1 METTLRTQA
10 PRSKGTPVADGA
22 AQAPLAP
29 DLLRKMDAYWRA
41 ANYLSVGQIYLYDNP
56 LLREPLK
63 LEHVKPRLLGHWGT
77 TPGQNFVYVHLNRV
91 IKEYDLNMIYI
102 SGPGHGGP
110 ALVGNA
116 YLEGTYSEIYPNVSE
131 DEAGMQKLFKQ
142 FSFPGGI
149 PSHVAPETPGSI
161 HEGGE
166 LGYSLSHAF
175 GAAFD
180 NPDLIVACVVGDGEA
195 ETGPLATGWHS
206 NKFLN
211 PAHDGAV
218 LPILHL
224 NGYKI
229 ANPTVLARI
238 GREELEQLLRGYG
251 YTPYF
256 VEGHEP
262 EAMHR
267 LMAATLDQVIAEIR
281 RIQSDARERGVT
293 ERPRWPMIV
302 LKTPKGW
309 TGPKVVDGLPVEGTY
324 RAHQVP
330 LSEPTEHPEHLKILE
345 AWMRSYRPEELF
357 DEGGRLIPE
366 LRELAP
372 KGERRMGANPHA
384 NGGILLRD
392 LRLPDFRDYAI
403 DVPQPGNV
411 MNEDARTLGKFLRDV
426 IKLNAERRNFRIFGP
441 DETASN
447 RLTAVFEATDK
458 QWIGDGHPDRR
469 PPVPRRPRHRDAQ
482 RAPVRGLARGLPAHR
497 PARDLQH
504 LRGVRPRH
512 RLDVQPARQVAQG
525 HQALALAAADRLAE
539 HPAGLARLAAGP
551 QRLHPPGPRLHRP
564 RGQQEGRGD
573 PRLPP
578 A

>member
-1 METTLRTQA
+1 METTLKTQA

-22 AQAPLAP
+22 ALAPLAP

-41 ANYLSVGQIYLYDNP
+41 ANYLSVGQIYLFDNP

-77 TPGQNFVYVHLNRV
+77 TPGQNFLYVHLNRV

-110 ALVGNA
+110 ALVGNV
-116 YLEGTYSEIYPNVSE
+116 YLEGTYSEIYTDVSE
-131 DEAGMQKLFKQ
+131 DVSGMQKLFKQ

-166 LGYSLSHAF
+166 LGYSLSHAY

-229 ANPTVLARI
+229 DNPTVLARI
-238 GREELEQLLRGYG
+238 SHEELEHLLRGYG

-262 EAMHR
+262 EAMHQ
-267 LMAATLDQVIAEIR
+267 LMAATLDKVIAEIR
-281 RIQSDARERGVT
+281 QIQSDARERGVT

-345 AWMRSYRPEELF
+345 SWMRSYRPEELF
-357 DEGGRLIPE
+357 DQGGRLIPE

-372 KGERRMGANPHA
+372 KGERRMGANPHCQRRHFA
-384 NGGILLRD
+384 PRFAVARLPRLRD
-392 LRLPDFRDYAI
+392 RGAPAGKPHERRRPHPGQVPPRRDQAQRRTTQLPDLRPRRDRL
-403 DVPQPGNV
+403 QP
-411 MNEDARTLGKFLRDV
+411 
-426 IKLNAERRNFRIFGP
+426 
-441 DETASN
+441 
-447 RLTAVFEATDK
+447 
-458 QWIGDGHPDRR
+458 PDRR
-469 PPVPRRPRHRDAQ
+469 
-482 RAPVRGLARGLPAHR
+482 VRGDEQAVARH
-497 PARDLQH
+497 DH
-504 LRGVRPRH
+504 T
-512 RLDVQPARQVAQG
+512 D
-525 HQALALAAADRLAE
+525 
-539 HPAGLARLAAGP
+539 
-551 QRLHPPGPRLHRP
+551 
-564 RGQQEGRGD
+564 
-573 PRLPP
+573 
-578 A
+578 